1 MNKCRIYDENSR
13 SRTTHYK
20 NVDLMK
26 DKKFGV
32 LNRIKSYS
40 TIVNQSNH
48 SYKSQK
54 TTTNQPTSGD
64 SVENKGTLKEIVLVL
79 RRR

>member
-1 MNKCRIYDENSR
+1 
-13 SRTTHYK
+13 
-20 NVDLMK
+20 MK

-79 RRR
+79 RRRWGVKDTVPRPSTKSHWKSLCS